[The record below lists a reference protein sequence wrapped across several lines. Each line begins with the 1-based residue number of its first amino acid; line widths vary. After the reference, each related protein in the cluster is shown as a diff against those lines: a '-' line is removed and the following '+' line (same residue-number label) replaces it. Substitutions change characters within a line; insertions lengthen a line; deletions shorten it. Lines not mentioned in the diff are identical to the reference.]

1 MTAHLLHFFI
11 SFALGLHSETL
22 FEKEKRDRNPAFSQ
36 LELVA
41 DKNSS
46 LNATDQIRKVFGKYS
61 IESPD
66 LFEGNHQDFEHI
78 QMQTDAKL
86 GSCFVFF
93 IHRDLDGDMD
103 KHWPPG
109 KERQRNEI
117 KGYEGSP
124 KVMKASSNETSSHV
138 WYFKIDPAFS
148 LTHQFC
154 HFYQLKPVSEK
165 NSPLPLL
172 TLSGVVHSG
181 KEELELRFFDK
192 NSKRIK
198 LANWEDCKGKWL
210 RVECEAS
217 YSEKGE
223 ILFLIQSMDGTFSAE
238 HSMTNLRTW
247 HPDFSFVRP
256 KWGIYRSLREKEKI
270 KNEEDRV
277 YLNNFTI
284 RKWKTK
290 GDHN

>member
-1 MTAHLLHFFI
+1 MVAHLLHFF
-11 SFALGLHSETL
+11 SSLVLGLHCETL

-124 KVMKASSNETSSHV
+124 QVMKASSNETSSHV

-148 LTHQFC
+148 LTHQS
-154 HFYQLKPVSEK
+154 VSYTH
-165 NSPLPLL
+165 L
-172 TLSGVVHSG
+172 TLPTT
-181 KEELELRFFDK
+181 
-192 NSKRIK
+192 
-198 LANWEDCKGKWL
+198 
-210 RVECEAS
+210 
-217 YSEKGE
+217 YS
-223 ILFLIQSMDGTFSAE
+223 
-238 HSMTNLRTW
+238 
-247 HPDFSFVRP
+247 V
-256 KWGIYRSLREKEKI
+256 
-270 KNEEDRV
+270 
-277 YLNNFTI
+277 
-284 RKWKTK
+284 
-290 GDHN
+290 